1 MIEKFLNLNLNLNL
15 NRFCY
20 RQYDASRYAMDYIL
34 EANSSFVR
42 FWSSKRLPFEP
53 KGEALEARNRLRVA
67 LAGLPPML
75 GLRAEFLSN
84 DTSFCDVENVLLYNV
99 GMSSFS
105 ATGRNQ
111 ITLVR
116 SERKPDPTPEGKELP
131 YCHYYSTVESSA
143 GLGTTAVVTRR
154 FELPSKISLAAVW
167 LNARLAATA
176 GRCLRL
182 SNLGMRVQVTLP
194 ASDRRG
200 LPTMLKSLLD
210 GLVSSLHCHNG
221 SSLDVVLPRLSKQL
235 GVDASVLERALISGP
250 KELGSRS
257 LIHPFRQSVQWN
269 PADELFTQLHISRS
283 NGETPSCVMEVFE
296 M

>member
-1 MIEKFLNLNLNLNL
+1 
-15 NRFCY
+15 
-20 RQYDASRYAMDYIL
+20 MDYIV

-53 KGEALEARNRLRVA
+53 KGDALEARNRLRVA
-67 LAGLPPML
+67 MAGLHPKL
-75 GLRAEFLSN
+75 GLRAEFLSK

-105 ATGRNQ
+105 TTGRNQ
-111 ITLVR
+111 ITLFRSVR
-116 SERKPDPTPEGKELP
+116 TPDPTPEGKEFP
-131 YCHYYSTVESSA
+131 YCHLYSTVESST
-143 GLGTTAVVTRR
+143 GLGKTAVVTRR
-154 FELPSKISLAAVW
+154 FELPSKISLATVW

-182 SNLGMRVQVTLP
+182 SNLGMHVQVILP
-194 ASDRRG
+194 ASDQRG

-221 SSLDVVLPRLSKQL
+221 SRLDVVLPRLSKQL
-235 GVDASVLERALISGP
+235 GVDASVLESALMSGP
-250 KELGSRS
+250 DELGSRS
-257 LIHPFRQSVQWN
+257 LIHPFQQSVQWN
-269 PADELFTQLHISRS
+269 PADELFTQLHIRRVD
-283 NGETPSCVMEVFE
+283 GETPSCVMEVFE